1 MSEREAITCGDY
13 DYVLL
18 DDGAAEI
25 VDYDGEDENLAI
37 PAELDGHSVT
47 SIGEGAFWGCTSLS
61 SITIPDSV
69 TSIGDSAF
77 WGCTNLSSITI
88 PDSETI
94 IEDCAFNGCTSLSSI
109 TIPEGVTYIGEDA
122 FKGCEGLTS
131 VIVDRISFAK
141 KYCIRNGL
149 PCVFADGND

>member
-47 SIGEGAFWGCTSLS
+47 SIGEGAFWGCTS
-61 SITIPDSV
+61 
-69 TSIGDSAF
+69 
-77 WGCTNLSSITI
+77 LSSITI

>member
-61 SITIPDSV
+61 SITIP
-69 TSIGDSAF
+69 
-77 WGCTNLSSITI
+77 
-88 PDSETI
+88 
-94 IEDCAFNGCTSLSSI
+94 
-109 TIPEGVTYIGEDA
+109 EGVTYIGEDA